1 MNDIIGKVLS
11 GKYEILEQI
20 GVGGMAYVYK
30 AKSRL
35 LNRFVAIKVL
45 KEEFAEDELFVKR
58 FIAEAQA
65 AAALTHPNI
74 VSVYDLGKED
84 GINYIVMELLESRTL
99 KDYIEKKGAL
109 SNEEIYKISI
119 QIASALEAA
128 HKQHIIHRDI
138 KPQNIV
144 LSSGLVAKV
153 TDFGIAKA
161 SSSATITNLGTTMG
175 SVHYFSPE
183 HAKGGYTDEKSDI
196 YSLGVVMYEMATG
209 RVPFDSDSPVSV
221 ALKHIQ
227 EIPVEPK
234 VINPKIS
241 DALNAIIMKAMA
253 KNSSNRFLSATEMLE
268 VLNEAAGKKE
278 VKKVESAIEAGK
290 TQVLSVITDDMLSNP
305 QVPNLRTRNVR
316 SGAERYSDDIEK
328 KRAKIEQER
337 AKNNASMD
345 SNSDLN
351 SSKDA
356 KVKKNEKNKV
366 ITIISIA
373 LIVAALILAI
383 FFVFKIINKA
393 AGGNKIEE
401 TEIPYVV
408 GMTIKEIN
416 EKYGE
421 EGITVEQTKLEYSS
435 EYKQGVVLSQSPE
448 AGEKSKTKKIYVVV
462 SRGQNLVKVTDVVGK
477 DVKVAKY
484 ELEDTLGFKVKIE
497 YEKSEEVVSGNVI
510 SQSVKGGEELATG
523 SEITLKV
530 SEGDGKTKVLMPNV
544 VGKTKDEAVKI
555 LEDLKLQV
563 TTETGEDKEKA
574 NGVVINQ
581 GYLQNYELKEG
592 DVVKLTIN
600 KVVTSKTISMDIQ
613 ALLKSAGVSTE
624 VPEEEVTTTEKDE
637 EGNEKTV
644 TKKVKSQNI
653 PTATIRV
660 TASIDGGAA
669 NSVYSSTVKVTDT
682 AASFSVN
689 GYSSAVLSYYVNG
702 GEKPVKTETI
712 TF

>member
-1 MNDIIGKVLS
+1 MNDLIGKVLS

-45 KEEFAEDELFVKR
+45 KEEFAEDDLFVKR

-183 HAKGGYTDEKSDI
+183 HAKGGFTDEKSDI

-227 EIPVEPK
+227 EMPVEPK
-234 VINPKIS
+234 EINPKIS

-278 VKKVESAIEAGK
+278 VKKVESMVEAGR
-290 TQVLSVITDDMLSNP
+290 TQVLSVITDDMLESNN

-316 SGAERYSDDIEK
+316 SGAERYSEDIAK
-328 KRAKIEQER
+328 KRAKQELER
-337 AKNNASMD
+337 NRERQNEEINN
-345 SNSDLN
+345 N
-351 SSKDA
+351 SSKEI
-356 KVKKNEKNKV
+356 KSKKNDKNKV
-366 ITIISIA
+366 ITIISIV
-373 LIVAALILAI
+373 LIVVALILAV
-383 FFVFKIINKA
+383 FFVIKIINKA
-393 AGGNKIEE
+393 TGTAKVEE
-401 TEIPYVV
+401 IEIPYVV
-408 GMTIKEIN
+408 GMTIEEIN
-416 EKYGE
+416 SKYGE
-421 EGITVEQTKLEYSS
+421 QGITVEQTKLEYNS
-435 EYKQGVVLSQSPE
+435 EYKQGTVISQSPQE
-448 AGEKSKTKKIYVVV
+448 GEKSKTKKIYVVV
-462 SRGQNLVKVTDVVGK
+462 SRGQNLVKVTDVEGK
-477 DVKVAKY
+477 DIKVAKY
-484 ELEDTLGFKVKIE
+484 ELEDTLGFKVKVE
-497 YEKSEEVVSGNVI
+497 YEKSEDVVSGNVI
-510 SQSVKGGEELATG
+510 SQSVKAGEELAVG

-574 NGVVINQ
+574 NGVVIAQ

-600 KVVTSKTISMDIQ
+600 KVVTSKTISIDIQ
-613 ALLKSAGVSTE
+613 SLLKTAGVSTE
-624 VPEEEVTTTEKDE
+624 VPEEEVKTIETDENGEEKE
-637 EGNEKTV
+637 VV
-644 TKKVKSQNI
+644 TKVPSKNI
-653 PTATIRV
+653 PTATISV

-669 NSVYSSTVKVTDT
+669 NSVYSNTVKVTDT
-682 AASFSVN
+682 TGSFTVN

-702 GEKPVKTETI
+702 GAKPVKTETI

>member
-30 AKSRL
+30 SKSRL